1 MAKVQ
6 AMPADWFTGGADG
19 GPAIG
24 LWLGLANAYSAELCA
39 TLGFDW
45 LLIDAEHAPNTVRT
59 VLHQLQAIS
68 GTASTAVVRPP
79 TTDADTIKRYL
90 DIGARHL
97 LLPMID
103 NAEQA
108 RDAVAASRY
117 PPHGIRGV
125 GSALARA
132 SEWGGQTDYLATAN
146 TRMRLIAQI
155 ETPAAV
161 AAVDDIAG
169 TDGIDAVFVGLSDL
183 AATMGHLG
191 QPAHPEVQSAFA
203 HVVTRARRA
212 GKPVGTLAANP
223 ALARS
228 AEDYGCRFIAVGTD
242 VGLLAGGGRRLLAQA
257 RGMADVPPTAGGY

>member
-1 MAKVQ
+1 MTKVQ
-6 AMPADWFTGGADG
+6 AMTADWFTGSPG
-19 GPAIG
+19 GRPSVG

-39 TLGFDW
+39 TIGFDW
-45 LLIDAEHAPNTVRT
+45 LLIDAEHAPNTVQT

-68 GTASTAVVRPP
+68 GTASSAVVRPP
-79 TTDADTIKRYL
+79 TTDADLIKRYL
-90 DIGARHL
+90 DIGAQHL

-103 NAEQA
+103 SAEQA

-117 PPHGIRGV
+117 PPHGTRGV

-132 SEWGGQTDYLATAN
+132 SEWGGRTDYLATAN
-146 TRMRLIAQI
+146 TGIRLIAQI

-161 AAVDDIAG
+161 AAVDAIAE

-191 QPAHPEVQSAFA
+191 QPAHPDVQRAFA

-212 GKPVGTLAANP
+212 GKPVGTLAASP
-223 ALARS
+223 ALAHS
-228 AEDYGCRFIAVGTD
+228 AEEYGCSFIAVGTD
-242 VGLLAGGGRRLLAQA
+242 VGLLAGGGRRLLARA
-257 RGMADVPPTAGGY
+257 RGAADGPVPATGY

>member
-103 NAEQA
+103 SAQQA

-161 AAVDDIAG
+161 AAVDDARSPCGQTRWDTCRESGARPVRRGLRLPFHRRRYRCRTSCRRWSAAAG
-169 TDGIDAVFVGLSDL
+169 PGA
-183 AATMGHLG
+183 GHG
-191 QPAHPEVQSAFA
+191 
-203 HVVTRARRA
+203 RRA
-212 GKPVGTLAANP
+212 ADGGWVLNA
-223 ALARS
+223 S
-228 AEDYGCRFIAVGTD
+228 ACGVRVRP
-242 VGLLAGGGRRLLAQA
+242 RR
-257 RGMADVPPTAGGY
+257 